1 MKEFI
6 FSGRLDN
13 LCMSFCS
20 LKVIIFLQCEFFCY
34 LKIVEPSHLHRNVL
48 ISLNLSI
55 IFRLLQASKLHLMN
69 NLCIILT
76 HFQAL
81 IDATSAHG
89 SLEQESGVRMVAL
102 FDHEEVGSNSAQ
114 GAASPAMFDAL
125 SRITQCFS
133 SDSMVYICSLFNL
146 KQCSNNNF
154 FDTLVI

>member
-1 MKEFI
+1 
-6 FSGRLDN
+6 
-13 LCMSFCS
+13 
-20 LKVIIFLQCEFFCY
+20 
-34 LKIVEPSHLHRNVL
+34 
-48 ISLNLSI
+48 
-55 IFRLLQASKLHLMN
+55 MN
-69 NLCIILT
+69 DLCIILT

-89 SLEQESGVRMVAL
+89 SLDQESGVRMVAL

-125 SRITQCFS
+125 SRITQSFS